1 MNSPVLFSGSRSGG
15 WRRSGGGGRRRQPK
29 GWSRS
34 CSEVALPE
42 ATVSPGSG
50 GWGRAWAPA
59 SPWSWGWADIGP
71 GCPGCSLVD
80 CRPEPCS
87 SVRPDTVEFGEV
99 ALQPPELTAKPRTSG
114 SGGQVSGAGGSP
126 RAQMQRRVLTGP
138 RPLHRAQGS
147 VTSPPPN
154 LCLSLHLCSSA
165 RKETADAEDAFKLR
179 RGVPASGPLAGPT
192 ADCPGGEGAG
202 RAGLQGAEEAAAA
215 AAAGDP
221 VPTATPP
228 QAREEA
234 ADACVMAT
242 QQSACPWARVSR
254 RVACG

>member
-1 MNSPVLFSGSRSGG
+1 MLCRALSSVLPSTPHISRHCHPGGPEGTVTAPEGPGSVVWRALLGSEPSGSPPASGAAPASRVGRRVEGVNSPVLFSGSRSGG

-126 RAQMQRRVLTGP
+126 RARAAWP
-138 RPLHRAQGS
+138 RAHRCSAVSSLGQGHC
-147 VTSPPPN
+147 T
-154 LCLSLHLCSSA
+154 
-165 RKETADAEDAFKLR
+165 ELR
-179 RGVPASGPLAGPT
+179 AL
-192 ADCPGGEGAG
+192 
-202 RAGLQGAEEAAAA
+202 
-215 AAAGDP
+215 
-221 VPTATPP
+221 
-228 QAREEA
+228 
-234 ADACVMAT
+234 
-242 QQSACPWARVSR
+242 
-254 RVACG
+254 